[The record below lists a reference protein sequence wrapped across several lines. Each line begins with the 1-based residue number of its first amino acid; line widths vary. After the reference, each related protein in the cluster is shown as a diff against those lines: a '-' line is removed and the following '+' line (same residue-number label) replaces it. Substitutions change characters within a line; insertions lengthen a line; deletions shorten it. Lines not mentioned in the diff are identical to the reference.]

1 MLINIRIEPPLVYD
15 AVAEWGLLKYAAYR
29 ENMRCRGMKLPLFH
43 TQHLLC

>member
-1 MLINIRIEPPLVYD
+1 MLINTRIEPPLVYD

-43 TQHLLC
+43 TQHLLR